1 MLEANQPEEHA
12 AGAAPEPS
20 DVSTGGILAFAAG
33 LVVLG
38 GVSTL
43 LVWWMFN
50 RYTTVRSEVPAWG
63 GPALAGAEEAIPPE
77 PRLEGME
84 TVGALRE
91 PDVAAEATARTYGW
105 VDRPKGIVRIPV
117 ERAMDMLADKL
128 PARAASAMPAGED
141 HSQMADPTN
150 SGRTIERVEP

>member
-1 MLEANQPEEHA
+1 MVEASQPEDHA
-12 AGAAPEPS
+12 AGAAAEPS
-20 DVSTGGILAFAAG
+20 DVSTGGVLAFAAG
-33 LVVLG
+33 LVLLG

-50 RYTTVRSEVPAWG
+50 RYATVRSEVPTWG
-63 GPALAGAEEAIPPE
+63 GPPLAGAEEPPQ
-77 PRLEGME
+77 PRLEGTE

-91 PDVAAEATARTYGW
+91 PDVAAEATAHSYGW

-128 PARAASAMPAGED
+128 PARAASAVPADED
-141 HSQMADPTN
+141 RSQMSSPSN
-150 SGRTIERVEP
+150 SGRTLERVKP